1 MRNPMTVFDEN
12 IVLKQRIDEL
22 EREIATLR
30 EEITELEET
39 ITDLRNESREE

>member
-1 MRNPMTVFDEN
+1 MRSPMTVFDEET
-12 IVLKQRIDEL
+12 QRMDRL
-22 EREIATLR
+22 EREIAALR